1 VLSTGNSWDL
11 FSCYYFN
18 FQIQVQAMEKHIKK
32 KKQNKIIS
40 FHIISDKKK
49 KTTKQENREKL
60 WNIND
65 DVFL

>member
-1 VLSTGNSWDL
+1 
-11 FSCYYFN
+11 
-18 FQIQVQAMEKHIKK
+18 MEKHIKK
-32 KKQNKIIS
+32 KKSKTKS
-40 FHIISDKKK
+40 FRFTSFPIKK